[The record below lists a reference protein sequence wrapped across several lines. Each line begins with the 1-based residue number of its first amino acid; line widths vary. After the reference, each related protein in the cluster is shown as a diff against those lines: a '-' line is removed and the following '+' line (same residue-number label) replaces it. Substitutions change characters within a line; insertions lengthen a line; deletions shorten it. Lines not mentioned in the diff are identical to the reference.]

1 MEYGAV
7 HAALNCDIRC
17 GMNSAKKKDLVIAGL
32 TGGIASGKSTV
43 GGMLRDLDVPVVDA
57 DRLARDIM
65 RPGEEAYGDVIEVFG
80 KGILDD
86 NGEINRDR
94 LGSAVFGDEGLR
106 RRLEAIT
113 HPRIAM
119 LARRAFD
126 LIVERGGSLAVYEA
140 ALIVE
145 TRLHEMLDCL
155 IVVKLPVE
163 EQKKRLM
170 KRDSMSPEAA
180 DARLKAQFPLEKKLE
195 VADYVIDNSGDE
207 DSTLLQVKDV
217 LGKIKAGFGP
227 N

>member
-1 MEYGAV
+1 
-7 HAALNCDIRC
+7 
-17 GMNSAKKKDLVIAGL
+17 MNSAKRKDLVIAGL

-65 RPGEEAYGDVIEVFG
+65 RPGEEAYDDVIEVFG

-94 LGSAVFGDEGLR
+94 LGSAVFRDEGLR

-126 LIVERGGSLAVYEA
+126 LIVERGGRLAVYEA

-163 EQKKRLM
+163 EQKKRLV

-195 VADYVIDNSGDE
+195 VADYVIDNSGDQ

-217 LGKIKAGFGP
+217 LSKINVRFGP